1 MADTMDD
8 ASLLNISLPDDALQQ
23 LLTASGSSSLKETLE
38 ILVESSRTGGGR
50 SDLASKNILP
60 TVLRL
65 IQSISYASCRQY
77 LILSLKLL
85 RNLCAGEITSQN
97 SFIESDGVGVVL
109 SIMKSA
115 GLDSDADC
123 GIIRMAL
130 QVLANVSLA
139 GEKHQRAIW
148 SMFFPNEFVTLA
160 KVRSQETCDPLCM
173 VIYVCCDGSAGL
185 FQELCGEKR
194 LPIMTEILVTAS
206 SGTFSLT
213 ASNCILLSLDPVLL

>member
-23 LLTASGSSSLKETLE
+23 LLTASGSSSLKEILE

-130 QVLANVSLA
+130 QVLLMFHWLVRNISELFRVCSFQMSLLHLLKYEVRRLVIHCVWLYMCVA
-139 GEKHQRAIW
+139 MAVLDCFRSYVEK
-148 SMFFPNEFVTLA
+148 
-160 KVRSQETCDPLCM
+160 KGC
-173 VIYVCCDGSAGL
+173 
-185 FQELCGEKR
+185 
-194 LPIMTEILVTAS
+194 
-206 SGTFSLT
+206 
-213 ASNCILLSLDPVLL
+213 LL